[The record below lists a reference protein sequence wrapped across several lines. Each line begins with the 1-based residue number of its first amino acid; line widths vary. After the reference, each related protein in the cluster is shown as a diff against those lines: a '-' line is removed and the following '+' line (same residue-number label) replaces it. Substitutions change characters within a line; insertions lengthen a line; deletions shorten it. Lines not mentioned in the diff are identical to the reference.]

1 MDSLEEAKRIYS
13 TLSEG
18 GTIEMELQKTFWGAY
33 FACFMDQFEIG
44 WMINYDLKPGD
55 G

>member
-18 GTIEMELQKTFWGAY
+18 GTIEMELQKTFWGA
-33 FACFMDQFEIG
+33 
-44 WMINYDLKPGD
+44 
-55 G
+55 